1 MKWCSIT
8 KDDINFLNLNKLRD
22 NVIIDSY
29 DECLKFIHKKNPA
42 KGKLSS
48 IVLKGPYVS
57 NDILKWIIY
66 YEMPINKN
74 HTTSEWKLCS
84 PDETITVF
92 NGAVLIYT
100 KSKLIDKKE
109 KLYPNI
115 RETIDIDINSA
126 VDWKLS
132 TLQKRLL
139 QEAENESDNDE
150 DEDEDEDDED
160 EDGNDAEDVEDAEEE
175 NDDNDEIE
183 LIDEDEDDDEDGD
196 DKNLNE
202 IDNCSDDLDNSDY
215 KVDELLFDDNNVINN
230 DLLSKNVNLTK
241 EDTNCL
247 KYESYTYNAN
257 YIPF

>member
-8 KDDINFLNLNKLRD
+8 KDDINFLNLNKLRE

-84 PDETITVF
+84 PDDTITVF

-100 KSKLIDKKE
+100 KSKLIDKNE

-139 QEAENESDNDE
+139 QEAANESDND
-150 DEDEDEDDED
+150 DEDDED
-160 EDGNDAEDVEDAEEE
+160 EDEEE
-175 NDDNDEIE
+175 EEEEEEDIEEDNDEEIE
-183 LIDEDEDDDEDGD
+183 LIDHEDEEEDEN
-196 DKNLNE
+196 DKNLN
-202 IDNCSDDLDNSDY
+202 DVNNCLDDLDNLEY
-215 KVDELLFDDNNVINN
+215 KVEELLFEDSNILDN

-247 KYESYTYNAN
+247 QYESYTYNAN